1 MKLGSVIMA
10 INKKSLTDQVYSML
24 KEKILNRDVD
34 LGEQL
39 NTREIAE
46 EHGISL
52 MPVRDALRRLANEDL
67 VENKPR
73 VGFFVKNFSETE
85 VNDILEVRK
94 MHETYCLDNYFE
106 KIDREVISDLK
117 DKFEN
122 GHKKYFTSY
131 DSKLHK
137 EIILASHNDYL
148 INSYLKMINHYTMLF
163 SYLNYKRSETSRQE
177 HIDLIDC
184 ILNDNKEK
192 AMKILSRHLDR
203 VQIAEGVDIKKMT

>member
-1 MKLGSVIMA
+1 MA

-24 KEKILNRDVD
+24 KEKILNREVE

-73 VGFFVKNFSETE
+73 VGFFVKNFSEAE
-85 VNDILEVRK
+85 VNEILEVRK
-94 MHETYCLDNYFE
+94 MHEIYCLKNYFTD
-106 KIDREVISDLK
+106 INREVISDLK

-137 EIILASHNDYL
+137 EIVLASHNDYL
-148 INSYLKMINHYTMLF
+148 IDSYLKMINHYTMLF
-163 SYLNYKRSETSRQE
+163 SYLNYKRSETSHQE

-184 ILNDNKEK
+184 ILNDKKEK
-192 AMKILSRHLDR
+192 AMEILYRHLDR
-203 VQIAEGVDIKKMT
+203 VEIAEDAAIKRRA

>member
-1 MKLGSVIMA
+1 MV
-10 INKKSLTDQVYSML
+10 INKQSLTDQVYAML
-24 KEKILNRDVD
+24 KEQILNREVE

-46 EHGISL
+46 EHDISL

-67 VENKPR
+67 VENRPR
-73 VGFFVKNFSETE
+73 VGFFVKNFSEAE
-85 VNDILEVRK
+85 VNEILEVRK
-94 MHETYCLDNYFE
+94 MHELYCLKNYFSEIDKE
-106 KIDREVISDLK
+106 KVADLK

-122 GHKKYFTSY
+122 GNQEYFSSY
-131 DSKLHK
+131 DTQLHK

-148 INSYLKMINHYTMLF
+148 IDSYLKMINHYTMLF

-184 ILNDNKEK
+184 ILNGNKEK
-192 AMKILSRHLDR
+192 GMEILFRHLDR
-203 VQIAEGVDIKKMT
+203 VQLAEDASIKKKA

>member
-1 MKLGSVIMA
+1 MV
-10 INKKSLTDQVYSML
+10 INKKSLTDQVYTML
-24 KEKILNRDVD
+24 KDKILNRDVD

-73 VGFFVKNFSETE
+73 VGFFVKNFSEAE

-94 MHETYCLDNYFE
+94 MHELYCLENYFE
-106 KIDREVISDLK
+106 NINKEVIADLK

-137 EIILASHNDYL
+137 EIVLASQNNYL
-148 INSYLKMINHYTMLF
+148 IDSYLKMINHYTMLF

-184 ILNDNKEK
+184 ILNGEQEK
-192 AMKILSRHLDR
+192 AMEILYRHLDR
-203 VQIAEGVDIKKMT
+203 VQIAEDAAIRKRA

>member
-10 INKKSLTDQVYSML
+10 INKESLTDQVYSML

>member
-1 MKLGSVIMA
+1 MA

-24 KEKILNRDVD
+24 KEKILNREVE

-73 VGFFVKNFSETE
+73 VGFFVKNFSEAE
-85 VNDILEVRK
+85 VNEILEVRK
-94 MHETYCLDNYFE
+94 MHEIYCLENYFTD
-106 KIDREVISDLK
+106 INRDVISDLK

-137 EIILASHNDYL
+137 EIVLASHNDYL
-148 INSYLKMINHYTMLF
+148 IDSYLKMINHYTMLF
-163 SYLNYKRSETSRQE
+163 SYLNYKRSETSHQE
-177 HIDLIDC
+177 HIDLISTVL
-184 ILNDNKEK
+184 ILK
-192 AMKILSRHLDR
+192 RR
-203 VQIAEGVDIKKMT
+203 

>member
-1 MKLGSVIMA
+1 MA

-67 VENKPR
+67 VENRPR
-73 VGFFVKNFSETE
+73 VGFFVKNFSEAE

-94 MHETYCLDNYFE
+94 MHEIYCLDNYFSE
-106 KIDREVISDLK
+106 IDREVISDLK

-137 EIILASHNDYL
+137 EIVLASHNNYL
-148 INSYLKMINHYTMLF
+148 IDSYLKMINHYTMLF

-184 ILNDNKEK
+184 ILNDDK
-192 AMKILSRHLDR
+192 AQAEEILYRHLDR
-203 VQIAEGVDIKKMT
+203 VQIAENASIKKRA

>member
-1 MKLGSVIMA
+1 MV
-10 INKKSLTDQVYSML
+10 INKKSLTDQVYTML
-24 KEKILNRDVD
+24 KDKILNRDVD

-73 VGFFVKNFSETE
+73 VGFFVKNFSEAE

-94 MHETYCLDNYFE
+94 MHELYCLENYFE
-106 KIDREVISDLK
+106 NINKEVIADLK

-137 EIILASHNDYL
+137 EIVLASQNDYL
-148 INSYLKMINHYTMLF
+148 IDSYLKMINHYTMLF

-184 ILNDNKEK
+184 ILNGDQEK
-192 AMKILSRHLDR
+192 AMEILYRHLDR
-203 VQIAEGVDIKKMT
+203 VQIAEDAAIRKRA

>member
-1 MKLGSVIMA
+1 MA

-67 VENKPR
+67 VENRPR
-73 VGFFVKNFSETE
+73 VGFFVKNFSEAE

-94 MHETYCLDNYFE
+94 MHEIYCLDNYFAE
-106 KIDREVISDLK
+106 IDREVISDLK

-137 EIILASHNDYL
+137 EIVLASHNNYL
-148 INSYLKMINHYTMLF
+148 IDSYLKMINHYTMLF

-184 ILNDNKEK
+184 ILKGDK
-192 AMKILSRHLDR
+192 AKAEEILFRHLDR
-203 VQIAEGVDIKKMT
+203 VKIAKDASIKNRA

>member
-1 MKLGSVIMA
+1 MV
-10 INKKSLTDQVYSML
+10 INKKSLTDQVYTML
-24 KEKILNRDVD
+24 KEKILSRDVE

-73 VGFFVKNFSETE
+73 VGFFVKNFSEAE

-94 MHETYCLDNYFE
+94 MHELYCLENYFNN
-106 KIDREVISDLK
+106 IDREVIADLK

-131 DSKLHK
+131 DLKLHK
-137 EIILASHNDYL
+137 EIILAADNDYL
-148 INSYLKMINHYTMLF
+148 IDSYLKMINHYTMLF

-184 ILNDNKEK
+184 ILNGEQEK
-192 AMKILSRHLDR
+192 ATEILYRHLDR
-203 VQIAEGVDIKKMT
+203 VQIAEDAEIRKRA

>member
-1 MKLGSVIMA
+1 MA

-24 KEKILNRDVD
+24 KEKILNRDID

-39 NTREIAE
+39 NTRKIAE
-46 EHGISL
+46 ENGISL

-67 VENKPR
+67 VENRPR
-73 VGFFVKNFSETE
+73 VGFFVKNFSESE

-94 MHETYCLDNYFE
+94 MHEIYCLENYFE
-106 KIDREVISDLK
+106 NINREVISDLK

-137 EIILASHNDYL
+137 EIVLASDNNYL
-148 INSYLKMINHYTMLF
+148 VDSYLKMINHYTMLF

-177 HIDLIDC
+177 HINLIDC
-184 ILNDNKEK
+184 ILNRNKEK
-192 AMKILSRHLDR
+192 AVKILYRHLDR
-203 VQIAEGVDIKKMT
+203 VQIAEDAEIKKRA